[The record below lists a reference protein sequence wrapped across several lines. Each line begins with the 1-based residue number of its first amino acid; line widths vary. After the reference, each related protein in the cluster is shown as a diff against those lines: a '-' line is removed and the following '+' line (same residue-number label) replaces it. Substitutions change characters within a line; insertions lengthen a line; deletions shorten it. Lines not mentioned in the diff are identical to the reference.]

1 MSGRTLL
8 LGYDLGDEK
17 TRLAV
22 YNRELREPEII
33 GQTEEEPDFLC
44 DTAIRL
50 KGHEPI
56 YGFLDKIRRGED
68 IVVDGKVSNPVKALA
83 YYFRKT
89 LTATKKKYP
98 TETIRQL
105 VVTVE
110 GQSAEFAQ
118 VIYDALAQLGI
129 GKERAVVMGHRQCF
143 PYFVLSQKKELWVN
157 DVGMF
162 DYSVTGLK
170 YYQMQVDRRKTPIPV
185 RVLEKDY
192 TDAIEGL
199 AGDEAQRSVVFE
211 NVVYSAIHKQILS
224 TLYMTGTGFEGE
236 WSEELFRKICVG
248 RRLFKGN
255 NLYVYGACYAARE
268 LGEAGKLEN
277 YLMMDDDM
285 IEHHLALD
293 IYGQAEEKEIIIAK
307 AGTPW
312 YQIDETVEVIP
323 DGEKEIVLKVVN
335 IFTKDTRQFILS
347 LEPVLGKV
355 NRQCRLAIRV
365 RFSDVKTCVVTMK
378 DIGFGQLF
386 PTSNRIWERAL
397 DIG

>member
-33 GQTEEEPDFLC
+33 GQPEENPDFLC
-44 DTAIRL
+44 DTAIHL

-68 IVVDGKVSNPVKALA
+68 ILVDGKISNPVKALA

-89 LTATKKKYP
+89 LMATKKKYP
-98 TETIRQL
+98 TETIKQL

-118 VIYDALAQLGI
+118 VIYDALQQLGI
-129 GKERAVVMGHRQCF
+129 GKERAVVMGHKQCY

-162 DYSVTGLK
+162 DYSGMGLK

-185 RVLEKDY
+185 KVLEKDY
-192 TDAIEGL
+192 TDALEGAL
-199 AGDEAQRSVVFE
+199 GEESQRSVVFE

-224 TLYMTGTGFEGE
+224 TLYMTGTGFDGE
-236 WSEELFRKICVG
+236 WSEELFRKMCVG

-255 NLYVYGACYAARE
+255 SLYVYGACYAARE
-268 LGEAGKLEN
+268 LGEGRKLEG
-277 YLMMDDDM
+277 YLLMDDDM
-285 IEHHLALD
+285 IEYHLSLD
-293 IYGQAEEKEIIIAK
+293 VYGQAEEKEVIIAK

-323 DGEKEIVLKVVN
+323 AGEREITLKVTN
-335 IFTKDTRQFILS
+335 IFTKDTKQFILS

-355 NRQCRLAIRV
+355 ERQCRLAIRV
-365 RFSDVKTCVVTMK
+365 RFGSVKTCVITIK
-378 DIGFGQLF
+378 DMGFGQLF
-386 PTSNRIWERAL
+386 PTSNRIWERTL
-397 DIG
+397 TIG